1 MALDRR
7 GFLKFIGGATA
18 GILATPVV
26 WKGLD
31 DVSIWSQNWSWI
43 PRNIKGA
50 NSYVPTVSK
59 LCPTG
64 VGVRVRLVDGR
75 PVRVIGN
82 PEHPLSKGGV
92 SSIAAA
98 EVQMLYSPARMKRPL
113 KRSPDGAYVMIS
125 WEEAEAMLLDGLKAA
140 KGGDALAC
148 ISGDDNGTINELLSA
163 FVHQSG
169 SKSFF
174 LMPGEAQPAAK
185 AWDLMGGEGQ
195 IGYDIEKSDFV
206 LAIGANVLEA
216 WGTAIRNRHAFGASH
231 PHGAEPTAQFV
242 YAGPVLNNTATGADD
257 WLPIRPGTESAF
269 ALGLAH
275 LLIKAG
281 ASSSAPDFDAFRSLA
296 ASFSPEKVAAQTG
309 VDAKALTAL
318 AQALAKAKHPLVIVG
333 SEFSQGAGA
342 APVMA
347 GIALNMLLGSV
358 NRDGGLR
365 ALPVARKVVPAGM
378 DRKAMLQQDLTL
390 WASAIASGK
399 AKAPK
404 AMLVYEANPV
414 YALPQGSAFKDTLA
428 KVPFK
433 VAFTSFL
440 DETAMQCDLVIPVS
454 MGLERLDD
462 VCTPYGCGEVV
473 YSLATPVTAPLF
485 DTKPAGDA
493 LIALGGKLGLDLG
506 VASFED
512 MLKAKAAAHGADF
525 DKLAEGTAFTSRA
538 TVGANLSFRPDVLS
552 KALDVKAPALPLAL
566 APVMKLNMGTSKT
579 AIPPFNTKTIR
590 RWEVQGKEGYVML
603 NGATARKLGL
613 AQHDRVVLSNPTGKV
628 TVRVNIFEG
637 VMNDTVAMPLGFGH
651 TAFDEFSKGKGEN
664 VMHLLAPST
673 EPVTGLAVWTGAGV
687 NIAKA

>member
-64 VGVRVRLVDGR
+64 IGVRVRLVDGR

-163 FVHQSG
+163 FVQQSG

-281 ASSSAPDFDAFRSLA
+281 GIVLRSRLRRLPQSRRLLLPREGRRPDRCRREGPHSPCTGTRQGEASSGHRGFRIQPGRRRCPPSWLA
-296 ASFSPEKVAAQTG
+296 S
-309 VDAKALTAL
+309 
-318 AQALAKAKHPLVIVG
+318 
-333 SEFSQGAGA
+333 
-342 APVMA
+342 
-347 GIALNMLLGSV
+347 
-358 NRDGGLR
+358 
-365 ALPVARKVVPAGM
+365 
-378 DRKAMLQQDLTL
+378 
-390 WASAIASGK
+390 
-399 AKAPK
+399 
-404 AMLVYEANPV
+404 
-414 YALPQGSAFKDTLA
+414 
-428 KVPFK
+428 
-433 VAFTSFL
+433 
-440 DETAMQCDLVIPVS
+440 
-454 MGLERLDD
+454 
-462 VCTPYGCGEVV
+462 
-473 YSLATPVTAPLF
+473 
-485 DTKPAGDA
+485 
-493 LIALGGKLGLDLG
+493 
-506 VASFED
+506 
-512 MLKAKAAAHGADF
+512 
-525 DKLAEGTAFTSRA
+525 
-538 TVGANLSFRPDVLS
+538 
-552 KALDVKAPALPLAL
+552 
-566 APVMKLNMGTSKT
+566 
-579 AIPPFNTKTIR
+579 
-590 RWEVQGKEGYVML
+590 
-603 NGATARKLGL
+603 
-613 AQHDRVVLSNPTGKV
+613 
-628 TVRVNIFEG
+628 
-637 VMNDTVAMPLGFGH
+637 
-651 TAFDEFSKGKGEN
+651 
-664 VMHLLAPST
+664 PST
-673 EPVTGLAVWTGAGV
+673 CCLAR
-687 NIAKA
+687 

>member
-163 FVHQSG
+163 FVQQSG

-174 LMPGEAQPAAK
+174 LMPGEVQPAAK

>member
-163 FVHQSG
+163 FVQQSG
-169 SKSFF
+169 AKSFF

-275 LLIKAG
+275 LLIKEIG
-281 ASSSAPDFDAFRSLA
+281 
-296 ASFSPEKVAAQTG
+296 
-309 VDAKALTAL
+309 
-318 AQALAKAKHPLVIVG
+318 
-333 SEFSQGAGA
+333 
-342 APVMA
+342 
-347 GIALNMLLGSV
+347 
-358 NRDGGLR
+358 R
-365 ALPVARKVVPAGM
+365 AHV
-378 DRKAMLQQDLTL
+378 
-390 WASAIASGK
+390 
-399 AKAPK
+399 
-404 AMLVYEANPV
+404 
-414 YALPQGSAFKDTLA
+414 
-428 KVPFK
+428 
-433 VAFTSFL
+433 
-440 DETAMQCDLVIPVS
+440 
-454 MGLERLDD
+454 
-462 VCTPYGCGEVV
+462 
-473 YSLATPVTAPLF
+473 
-485 DTKPAGDA
+485 
-493 LIALGGKLGLDLG
+493 
-506 VASFED
+506 
-512 MLKAKAAAHGADF
+512 
-525 DKLAEGTAFTSRA
+525 
-538 TVGANLSFRPDVLS
+538 
-552 KALDVKAPALPLAL
+552 
-566 APVMKLNMGTSKT
+566 
-579 AIPPFNTKTIR
+579 
-590 RWEVQGKEGYVML
+590 
-603 NGATARKLGL
+603 
-613 AQHDRVVLSNPTGKV
+613 
-628 TVRVNIFEG
+628 
-637 VMNDTVAMPLGFGH
+637 
-651 TAFDEFSKGKGEN
+651 
-664 VMHLLAPST
+664 
-673 EPVTGLAVWTGAGV
+673 
-687 NIAKA
+687 